1 MKQFLIGLSKII
13 LGVLTA
19 FILLSLAGVA
29 TARYFMGRLSML
41 PPRPTF
47 ENDVL
52 TPNVQTAPTPTPS
65 SSVNSLP
72 NPQFAN
78 IEATPT
84 STLEP
89 GAYRAIVIQPIGLVI
104 REEPSTAARQVG
116 GVDYDTEV
124 IVLEDSEDK
133 RWIHIRVAD
142 TGQAGWVKAGNTRQ
156 LE

>member
-47 ENDVL
+47 ENDFL
-52 TPNVQTAPTPTPS
+52 TPDVQTVPPPS
-65 SSVNSLP
+65 SISVNSAP
-72 NPQFAN
+72 NPGFAN
-78 IEATPT
+78 IEATPNT
-84 STLEP
+84 TLEL

-104 REEPSTAARQVG
+104 REEPNTAARQVG

-124 IVLEDSEDK
+124 IVLEDSDDK

-156 LE
+156 IE